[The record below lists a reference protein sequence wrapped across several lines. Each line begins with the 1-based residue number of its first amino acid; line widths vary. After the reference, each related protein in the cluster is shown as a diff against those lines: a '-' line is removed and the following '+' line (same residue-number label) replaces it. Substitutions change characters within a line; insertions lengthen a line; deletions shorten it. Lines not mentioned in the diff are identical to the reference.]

1 MKLKRSSIFTKIVI
15 LALIVY
21 GAVMLI
27 NTRNQVAAAEADRA
41 ALQARVDEMAQ
52 KNAEL
57 EYDIVHAGDPEII
70 ADVARNKLG
79 LVLPGEK
86 VFYDLNNQK

>member
-27 NTRNQVAAAEADRA
+27 NTRSDIAAAEAGLA
-41 ALQARVDEMAQ
+41 VLQARVDEMTQ
-52 KNAEL
+52 KNTEL
-57 EYDIVHAGDPEII
+57 DYDIAHAGDPEII
-70 ADVARNKLG
+70 AAVARSKLG

-86 VFYDLNNQK
+86 VFYDLNNQ

>member
-21 GAVMLI
+21 GAVLLI
-27 NTRNQVAAAEADRA
+27 NTRNTVAAAEADRA

>member
-1 MKLKRSSIFTKIVI
+1 MKLTRSSICTKIVI
-15 LALIVY
+15 RALIVY
-21 GAVMLI
+21 GAVLLI

-41 ALQARVDEMAQ
+41 ALQARVDEMQQ

-57 EYDIVHAGDPEII
+57 DYDIAHAADPEII
-70 ADVARNKLG
+70 AEVARSKLG

-86 VFYDLNNQK
+86 VFYDLNNQ